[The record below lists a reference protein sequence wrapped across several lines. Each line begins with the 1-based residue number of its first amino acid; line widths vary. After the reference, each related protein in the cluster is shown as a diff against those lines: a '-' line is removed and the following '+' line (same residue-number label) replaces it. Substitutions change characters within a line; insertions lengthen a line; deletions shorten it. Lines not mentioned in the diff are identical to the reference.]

1 MEALTKSLD
10 DRKHIK
16 WNNKYC
22 MGISIIDEEHKKL
35 IGFLN
40 KAIDAKEH
48 GDNKEELQ
56 EVLEEMTKFALEHFK
71 TEEAYMSKYEYP
83 DYLLHYN
90 EHLNFSLHMII
101 YNNQVINGE
110 YKIMDELYNYLQEW
124 LVHHIQKTDKK
135 YTKCFNKNGL
145 R

>member
-1 MEALTKSLD
+1 MIEWS
-10 DRKHIK
+10 
-16 WNNKYC
+16 NKYSVGVSV
-22 MGISIIDEEHKKL
+22 MDEEHKGFIGIINKVITAKQRNYSQEEVEEILSKL
-35 IGFLN
+35 V
-40 KAIDAKEH
+40 KYAKEH
-48 GDNKEELQ
+48 
-56 EVLEEMTKFALEHFK
+56 FK
-71 TEEAYMSKYEYP
+71 NEEAYMSKFEYP

-110 YKIMDELYNYLQEW
+110 YKIMDEVYNYLQEW

-135 YTKCFNKNGL
+135 YTKCFNENGL

>member
-1 MEALTKSLD
+1 MIEWS
-10 DRKHIK
+10 
-16 WNNKYC
+16 NKYSV
-22 MGISIIDEEHKKL
+22 GVSVIDEEHK
-35 IGFLN
+35 GFIDIIN
-40 KAIDAKEH
+40 KIIAVKQR
-48 GDNKEELQ
+48 NYSQEEVD
-56 EVLEEMTKFALEHFK
+56 EVLSELVKFAKEHFK
-71 TEEAYMSKYEYP
+71 TEEAYMSKFEYP

>member
-1 MEALTKSLD
+1 MIEWS
-10 DRKHIK
+10 
-16 WNNKYC
+16 NKYSVGVSV
-22 MGISIIDEEHKKL
+22 MDEEHK
-35 IGFLN
+35 GFIVIIN
-40 KAIDAKEH
+40 KVIAAKQHNYSQEEVDDVLGELVRFAKEH
-48 GDNKEELQ
+48 
-56 EVLEEMTKFALEHFK
+56 FK
-71 TEEAYMSKYEYP
+71 NEEAYMSKFEYP

-110 YKIMDELYNYLQEW
+110 YKIMDELYNYLHEW
-124 LVHHIQKTDKK
+124 LEHHIQKTDKK

>member
-1 MEALTKSLD
+1 MIEWS
-10 DRKHIK
+10 
-16 WNNKYC
+16 NKYSVGVSV
-22 MGISIIDEEHKKL
+22 MDEEHKGF
-35 IGFLN
+35 IGIIN
-40 KAIDAKEH
+40 KVIAARQHNYSQEEVEEVLSELVKFAKEH
-48 GDNKEELQ
+48 
-56 EVLEEMTKFALEHFK
+56 FK
-71 TEEAYMSKYEYP
+71 SEEAYMSKFEYP

-110 YKIMDELYNYLQEW
+110 YKIMDEVYNYLQEW
-124 LVHHIQKTDKK
+124 LVHHIQETDKK

>member
-1 MEALTKSLD
+1 MIEWS
-10 DRKHIK
+10 
-16 WNNKYC
+16 NKYSVGVSV
-22 MGISIIDEEHKKL
+22 MDEEHKGF
-35 IGFLN
+35 IGIIN
-40 KAIDAKEH
+40 KVIDAKQR
-48 GDNKEELQ
+48 NYSQEE
-56 EVLEEMTKFALEHFK
+56 VEEILSELVKFAKEHFK
-71 TEEAYMSKYEYP
+71 NEEAYMSKFEYP

-110 YKIMDELYNYLQEW
+110 YKIMDEVYNYLQEW

-145 R
+145 LR

>member
-1 MEALTKSLD
+1 MLEWS
-10 DRKHIK
+10 
-16 WNNKYC
+16 NEYSV
-22 MGISIIDEEHKKL
+22 GVSVIDEEHK
-35 IGFLN
+35 GFIDIIN
-40 KAIDAKEH
+40 KIIAAKQR
-48 GDNKEELQ
+48 NYSQEEVDKILG
-56 EVLEEMTKFALEHFK
+56 ELVRFAKEHFK

-83 DYLLHYN
+83 EYLLHYN

>member
-1 MEALTKSLD
+1 M
-10 DRKHIK
+10 
-16 WNNKYC
+16 
-22 MGISIIDEEHKKL
+22 DEEHKGF
-35 IGFLN
+35 IGTIN
-40 KAIDAKEH
+40 KVIVARQHDYSQGEVEEVLSELVKFAKEH
-48 GDNKEELQ
+48 
-56 EVLEEMTKFALEHFK
+56 FK
-71 TEEAYMSKYEYP
+71 AEEAYMSKFEYP

-110 YKIMDELYNYLQEW
+110 YKILDELYKYLQEW

>member
-1 MEALTKSLD
+1 MIEWS
-10 DRKHIK
+10 
-16 WNNKYC
+16 NEYSV
-22 MGISIIDEEHKKL
+22 GVSVIDEEHK
-35 IGFLN
+35 GFIDIVN
-40 KAIDAKEH
+40 KVIAAKQR
-48 GDNKEELQ
+48 NYSQEEVDKILG
-56 EVLEEMTKFALEHFK
+56 ELVRFAKEHFK

-83 DYLLHYN
+83 EYLLHYN

>member
-1 MEALTKSLD
+1 MIEWS
-10 DRKHIK
+10 
-16 WNNKYC
+16 NKYSV
-22 MGISIIDEEHKKL
+22 GVSVIDEEHKGF
-35 IGFLN
+35 IGIIN
-40 KAIDAKEH
+40 KVIAAKQHNYSQEEVEEILSELVTFAKEH
-48 GDNKEELQ
+48 
-56 EVLEEMTKFALEHFK
+56 FK
-71 TEEAYMSKYEYP
+71 NEEAYMSKFEYP

>member
-1 MEALTKSLD
+1 MIEWS
-10 DRKHIK
+10 
-16 WNNKYC
+16 NEYSVGVSV
-22 MGISIIDEEHKKL
+22 MDEEHKGF
-35 IGFLN
+35 IGIIN
-40 KAIDAKEH
+40 KVIAARQRNYSQEEVEEVLSGLVKFAKEH
-48 GDNKEELQ
+48 
-56 EVLEEMTKFALEHFK
+56 FK
-71 TEEAYMSKYEYP
+71 AEEAYMSKFEYP

-110 YKIMDELYNYLQEW
+110 YNIMDELYNYLQEW
-124 LVHHIQKTDKK
+124 FVHHIQKTDKK

>member
-1 MEALTKSLD
+1 MIEWS
-10 DRKHIK
+10 
-16 WNNKYC
+16 NEYSVGVSV
-22 MGISIIDEEHKKL
+22 MDEEHKGF
-35 IGFLN
+35 IGIIN
-40 KAIDAKEH
+40 KVIAARQRNYSQEEVEEVLSGLVKFAKEH
-48 GDNKEELQ
+48 
-56 EVLEEMTKFALEHFK
+56 FK
-71 TEEAYMSKYEYP
+71 AEEAYMSKFEYS

-110 YKIMDELYNYLQEW
+110 YNIMDELYNYLQEW
-124 LVHHIQKTDKK
+124 FVHHIQKTDKK

>member
-1 MEALTKSLD
+1 MMIEWS
-10 DRKHIK
+10 
-16 WNNKYC
+16 NKYSVGVSA
-22 MGISIIDEEHKKL
+22 MDEEHKGF
-35 IGFLN
+35 IGTIN
-40 KAIDAKEH
+40 KVIVARQHDYSQGEVEEVLSELVKFAKEH
-48 GDNKEELQ
+48 
-56 EVLEEMTKFALEHFK
+56 FK
-71 TEEAYMSKYEYP
+71 AEEAYMSKFEYP

-110 YKIMDELYNYLQEW
+110 YKILDELYKYLQEW

>member
-1 MEALTKSLD
+1 MIEWS
-10 DRKHIK
+10 
-16 WNNKYC
+16 NKYSVGVSA
-22 MGISIIDEEHKKL
+22 MDEEHKGF
-35 IGFLN
+35 IGTIN
-40 KAIDAKEH
+40 KVIVARQHDYSQGEVEEVLSELVKFAKEH
-48 GDNKEELQ
+48 
-56 EVLEEMTKFALEHFK
+56 FK
-71 TEEAYMSKYEYP
+71 AEEAFMSKFEYP

-110 YKIMDELYNYLQEW
+110 YKILDELYKYLQEW

>member
-1 MEALTKSLD
+1 MIEWS
-10 DRKHIK
+10 
-16 WNNKYC
+16 NKYSVGVSA
-22 MGISIIDEEHKKL
+22 MDEEHKGF
-35 IGFLN
+35 IGTIN
-40 KAIDAKEH
+40 KVIVARQHDYSQGEVEEVLSELVKFAKEH
-48 GDNKEELQ
+48 
-56 EVLEEMTKFALEHFK
+56 FK
-71 TEEAYMSKYEYP
+71 AEEAYMSKFEYP

-110 YKIMDELYNYLQEW
+110 YKILDELYKYLQEW

>member
-1 MEALTKSLD
+1 MMIEWTK
-10 DRKHIK
+10 
-16 WNNKYC
+16 KYSVGVSV
-22 MGISIIDEEHKKL
+22 MDEEHKGL
-35 IGFLN
+35 IDTIN
-40 KAIDAKEH
+40 KVIAARQRNYSQEEVEEILSELVKYAKEH
-48 GDNKEELQ
+48 
-56 EVLEEMTKFALEHFK
+56 FK
-71 TEEAYMSKYEYP
+71 NEEAYMSKFEYP

-110 YKIMDELYNYLQEW
+110 YKIMDEVYNYLQEW

>member
-1 MEALTKSLD
+1 MIEWSD
-10 DRKHIK
+10 
-16 WNNKYC
+16 KYSVNV
-22 MGISIIDEEHKKL
+22 SIIDKEHKHF
-35 IGFLN
+35 IDIVN
-40 KAIDAKEH
+40 KVTVVMQRNYNQKEVEELLADLVRFAKEH
-48 GDNKEELQ
+48 FEMEE
-56 EVLEEMTKFALEHFK
+56 T
-71 TEEAYMSKYEYP
+71 YMSTFKYP

>member
-1 MEALTKSLD
+1 MIEWS
-10 DRKHIK
+10 
-16 WNNKYC
+16 NKYSV
-22 MGISIIDEEHKKL
+22 GVSVIDEEHKGF
-35 IGFLN
+35 IGIIN
-40 KAIDAKEH
+40 KVIAARQR
-48 GDNKEELQ
+48 NYNQEEVE
-56 EVLEEMTKFALEHFK
+56 EVLSELVKFAKGHFK
-71 TEEAYMSKYEYP
+71 TEEAYMSKFEYP

>member
-1 MEALTKSLD
+1 MIEWS
-10 DRKHIK
+10 
-16 WNNKYC
+16 NKYSVGVSV
-22 MGISIIDEEHKKL
+22 MDEEHKGF
-35 IGFLN
+35 IGTIN
-40 KAIDAKEH
+40 KVIAVRQRNYSQEEVEEILSELVKFAKEH
-48 GDNKEELQ
+48 
-56 EVLEEMTKFALEHFK
+56 FK
-71 TEEAYMSKYEYP
+71 NEEAYMSKFEYP

-110 YKIMDELYNYLQEW
+110 YKIMDEVYKYLQEW

>member
-1 MEALTKSLD
+1 MIEWS
-10 DRKHIK
+10 
-16 WNNKYC
+16 NKYSVGVSV
-22 MGISIIDEEHKKL
+22 MDEEHKGF
-35 IGFLN
+35 IGIIN
-40 KAIDAKEH
+40 KVIAAKQHNYNQEEVGEVLSELVKFAKEH
-48 GDNKEELQ
+48 
-56 EVLEEMTKFALEHFK
+56 FK
-71 TEEAYMSKYEYP
+71 AEEAYMSKFEYP

-110 YKIMDELYNYLQEW
+110 YKIMDEVYNYLQEW

>member
-1 MEALTKSLD
+1 MIEWS
-10 DRKHIK
+10 
-16 WNNKYC
+16 NEYSV
-22 MGISIIDEEHKKL
+22 GVSVIDEEHKGF
-35 IGFLN
+35 IGIIN
-40 KAIDAKEH
+40 KVIAAKQR
-48 GDNKEELQ
+48 NYSQEEVE
-56 EVLEEMTKFALEHFK
+56 EVLSELVKFSKEHFK
-71 TEEAYMSKYEYP
+71 NEEAYMSKFEYP

-110 YKIMDELYNYLQEW
+110 YNIMDELYNYLQEW
-124 LVHHIQKTDKK
+124 FVHHIQKTDKK

>member
-1 MEALTKSLD
+1 MIEWS
-10 DRKHIK
+10 
-16 WNNKYC
+16 NKYSVGVSV
-22 MGISIIDEEHKKL
+22 MDEDHKGF
-35 IGFLN
+35 IGTIN
-40 KAIDAKEH
+40 KVIAARQR
-48 GDNKEELQ
+48 NYSQEEVE
-56 EVLEEMTKFALEHFK
+56 EVLSELVKFAKEHFK
-71 TEEAYMSKYEYP
+71 TEESYMSKFEYP

-110 YKIMDELYNYLQEW
+110 YKIMDEVYNYLQEW

>member
-1 MEALTKSLD
+1 MIEWS
-10 DRKHIK
+10 
-16 WNNKYC
+16 NKYSVGVSV
-22 MGISIIDEEHKKL
+22 MDEEHKGL
-35 IGFLN
+35 IDTIN
-40 KAIDAKEH
+40 KVIAARQRNYSQEEVEEILSELVKYAKEH
-48 GDNKEELQ
+48 
-56 EVLEEMTKFALEHFK
+56 FK
-71 TEEAYMSKYEYP
+71 NEEAYMSKFEYP

-110 YKIMDELYNYLQEW
+110 YKIMDEVYNYLQEW

>member
-1 MEALTKSLD
+1 MIEWS
-10 DRKHIK
+10 
-16 WNNKYC
+16 NKYSVGVSV
-22 MGISIIDEEHKKL
+22 MDEEHKGF
-35 IGFLN
+35 IGTIN
-40 KAIDAKEH
+40 KVIAAKQRDYSQDEV
-48 GDNKEELQ
+48 E
-56 EVLEEMTKFALEHFK
+56 EVLSELVRFAKEHFK
-71 TEEAYMSKYEYP
+71 TEEAYMSKFEYP
-83 DYLLHYN
+83 YYLLHYN

>member
-1 MEALTKSLD
+1 MIEWS
-10 DRKHIK
+10 
-16 WNNKYC
+16 NKYSV
-22 MGISIIDEEHKKL
+22 GVSVIDEEHR
-35 IGFLN
+35 GFIETIN
-40 KAIDAKEH
+40 KVIAVKQRNYSKDEIECVLGELVEFAKEH
-48 GDNKEELQ
+48 
-56 EVLEEMTKFALEHFK
+56 FK
-71 TEEAYMSKYEYP
+71 NEEAYMSKFEYP

-101 YNNQVINGE
+101 YNNHVINGE
-110 YKIMDELYNYLQEW
+110 YKSMNELYSYLQEW

>member
-1 MEALTKSLD
+1 MVEWS
-10 DRKHIK
+10 
-16 WNNKYC
+16 NEYSVGVSV
-22 MGISIIDEEHKKL
+22 MDEEHKGF
-35 IGFLN
+35 IGTIN
-40 KAIDAKEH
+40 KVIAAKQRDYSQEEVEEVLSELVKFAKEH
-48 GDNKEELQ
+48 
-56 EVLEEMTKFALEHFK
+56 FK
-71 TEEAYMSKYEYP
+71 NEEAYMSKFEYP

>member
-1 MEALTKSLD
+1 MIEWS
-10 DRKHIK
+10 
-16 WNNKYC
+16 NKYSV
-22 MGISIIDEEHKKL
+22 GVSVIDKEHK
-35 IGFLN
+35 GFIDIIN
-40 KAIDAKEH
+40 KVIAAKQR
-48 GDNKEELQ
+48 NYSQEEVG
-56 EVLEEMTKFALEHFK
+56 EVLSELVRFAKEHFK

-83 DYLLHYN
+83 EYLLHYN

>member
-1 MEALTKSLD
+1 MIEWS
-10 DRKHIK
+10 
-16 WNNKYC
+16 NKYSVGVSV
-22 MGISIIDEEHKKL
+22 MDEEHKGF
-35 IGFLN
+35 IGTIN
-40 KAIDAKEH
+40 KVIAARQRNYSQEEVEEILSELVKFAKEH
-48 GDNKEELQ
+48 
-56 EVLEEMTKFALEHFK
+56 FK
-71 TEEAYMSKYEYP
+71 NEEAYMSKFEYP

-110 YKIMDELYNYLQEW
+110 YKIMDEVYNYLQEW